1 MDFALGVRTSLHMLS
16 NLQFE
21 SFAAL
26 LNGAATIHGLET
38 VPASR
43 KPSKDFKVL
52 HPTLRSMGGHNLGL
66 LLKIG
71 LGEELEA
78 GEKKQLLFNSLTR
91 QQVAEKIQVQF
102 FEQSIR
108 FAFVKGIA
116 QDAKYWSNL
125 PARMYSD
132 IDIWVHP
139 HDFNAAQQTVMSLGY
154 EKIRPVQKLPLTHL
168 QVPALFSQKANPKVC
183 SIDMHPVP
191 LDGFRRPKEW
201 ANIWGRTETV
211 ETSVGVRTVLPPED
225 EILFWAGNQLKSL
238 FGQWPKACL
247 DIFVM
252 IQRENV
258 DWHYLQQA
266 ARNANLAWPLWALLS
281 MLNSF
286 HVDIPQNSS
295 RLGPAP
301 IYRNASLWLYGFP
314 KKAGPSRFDSGL
326 RVLQVLGLSQD
337 WVGSLHYGLNW
348 LPKRMVEHCG

>member
-1 MDFALGVRTSLHMLS
+1 MLS

-26 LNGAATIHGLET
+26 LNGAATIHGLDA
-38 VPASR
+38 VPAWQN
-43 KPSKDFKVL
+43 PSQGFKVL

-91 QQVAEKIQVQF
+91 QQVAQKIQVQF
-102 FEQSIR
+102 FDQSIR

-168 QVPALFSQKANPKVC
+168 QVPALFSQQANPKVC

-191 LDGFRRPKEW
+191 FDGFRRPKEW
-201 ANIWGRTETV
+201 DNIWGRTETV

-247 DIFVM
+247 DTFVM
-252 IQRENV
+252 IQRENI

-286 HVDIPQNSS
+286 HIDIPQKI
-295 RLGPAP
+295 LEDLAP
-301 IYRNASLWLYGFP
+301 PQFIATHLYGCMSSQ
-314 KKAGPSRFDSGL
+314 KKAGPSRLDSGL

-337 WVGSLHYGLNW
+337 WFGSLHYGLNW
-348 LPKRMVEHCG
+348 LPKRMVEQLWLSR